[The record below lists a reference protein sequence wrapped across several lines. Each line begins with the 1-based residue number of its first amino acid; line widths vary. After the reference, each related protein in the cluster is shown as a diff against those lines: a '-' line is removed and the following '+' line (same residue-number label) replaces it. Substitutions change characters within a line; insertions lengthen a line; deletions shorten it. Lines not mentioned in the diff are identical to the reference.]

1 MIEAVPHVGQAYRTK
16 PAMNHLT
23 TLLLAT
29 LLTCQAPELK
39 SPPLLGLFAPDF
51 RLSGTDG
58 QAHRLSAM
66 LKTGPVVVVWLPK
79 AYTANVQRMLES
91 IGPVADELKAK
102 GVTLVAV
109 ACDKIKYLKGFAEQ
123 SKVNFPILADPTRT
137 TAISWT
143 AVHSGRE
150 IPERWAFFVGTDG
163 KIAAVET
170 ELEAA
175 RAGGLIR
182 QRAERLGW
190 IKPATDAAR

>member
-23 TLLLAT
+23 ALLLAT
-29 LLTCQAPELK
+29 LLTCQAPEAK
-39 SPPLLGLFAPDF
+39 NPPLVGLFAPDF

-91 IGPVADELKAK
+91 IRPVADELKAK

-109 ACDKIKYLKGFAEQ
+109 TCDKTKYLKGFAEQ

-137 TAISWT
+137 TAIAWT
-143 AVHSGRE
+143 TVHDGRE
-150 IPERWAFFVGTDG
+150 IPERWAFFISTSG
-163 KIAAVET
+163 KMEAVET

-175 RAGGLIR
+175 RAGGMIR
-182 QRAERLGW
+182 QQAQRLGW
-190 IKPATDAAR
+190 IKPSTEAAQ